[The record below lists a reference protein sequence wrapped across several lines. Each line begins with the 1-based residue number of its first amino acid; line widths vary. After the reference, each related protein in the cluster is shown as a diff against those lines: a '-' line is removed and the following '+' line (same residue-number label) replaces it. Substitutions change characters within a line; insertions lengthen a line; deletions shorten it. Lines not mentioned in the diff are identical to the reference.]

1 MLLYRMITAIVA
13 IPLLTAAIIWG
24 GDAGFLALVLGFGG
38 LGLYEFL
45 RAALP
50 GDRGGQRALGI
61 ILGLFIL
68 CCVFVESRSQ
78 PAHAG
83 KGSYLILAGCT
94 ISFVALFI
102 YSILDARET
111 TAAVSRMSLTMFG
124 IFYVS
129 LFFSYLLLLHAGAS
143 GPALILFLLCVTWGG
158 DAAAYFVGTWTGR
171 HPLSPRISPKKTI
184 EGAAGGLAGGILTA
198 LLCRYLFLKG
208 AGVFASVVAGAGIN
222 VMNQLGDISESLLKR
237 AFGIKDSGAIFPGHG
252 GVLDRIDSV
261 LFAAP
266 FFYYWVQIALSS

>member
-1 MLLYRMITAIVA
+1 MLLYRVITAIVA

-50 GDRGGQRALGI
+50 ADRGMQKILGI
-61 ILGLFIL
+61 MLGLFII
-68 CCVFVESRSQ
+68 CCVFVESRPQ
-78 PAHAG
+78 QEHAG
-83 KGSYLILAGCT
+83 NGSYLILAGCT
-94 ISFVALFI
+94 ISFVVLFV
-102 YSILDARET
+102 YSILSARET
-111 TAAVSRMSLTMFG
+111 AAAVSQMSLTMFG
-124 IFYVS
+124 VFYVS

-158 DAAAYFVGTWTGR
+158 DAAAYFVGTWMGR
-171 HPLSPRISPKKTI
+171 HPLCPRISPKKTI
-184 EGAAGGLAGGILTA
+184 EGAVGGLLGSVATA
-198 LLCRYLFLKG
+198 LLCRALFLKDP
-208 AGVFASVVAGAGIN
+208 AVPAILVAGAGIN
-222 VMNQLGDISESLLKR
+222 IMNQLGDISESLLKR

-252 GVLDRIDSV
+252 GVLDRIDSI

-266 FFYYWVQIALSS
+266 FFYYWVQVAFP